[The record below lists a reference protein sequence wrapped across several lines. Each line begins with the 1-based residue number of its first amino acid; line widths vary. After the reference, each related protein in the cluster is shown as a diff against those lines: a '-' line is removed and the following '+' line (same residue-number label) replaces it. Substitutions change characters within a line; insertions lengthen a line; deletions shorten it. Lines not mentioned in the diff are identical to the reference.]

1 MSKSGCIL
9 VVDDEANARSA
20 LAELLREEGY
30 TVETAADGFKA
41 LPKLD
46 EFSPDVIVTDL
57 KMPGLDGLG
66 LMRKALEQEPER
78 AVIMMTAFGAVDTAV
93 AAMRA
98 GAADYL
104 TKPINFDEL
113 LLVVERAIERRRLKL
128 EAGQLRQRLSER
140 HRLPSIIGSSP
151 ATR

>member
-1 MSKSGCIL
+1 MAKTDHIL
-9 VVDDEANARSA
+9 IVDDEANARSA

-46 EFSPDVIVTDL
+46 EFAPDVVVTDL
-57 KMPGLDGLG
+57 RMPGLDGLG
-66 LMRKALEQEPER
+66 LMRKALEQDPEL
-78 AVIMMTAFGAVDTAV
+78 AVILMTAIGAVESAV

-104 TKPINFDEL
+104 TKPINFEEL
-113 LLVVERAIERRRLKL
+113 SLDVERTLERRAP
-128 EAGQLRQRLSER
+128 EPG
-140 HRLPSIIGSSP
+140 PGS
-151 ATR
+151 AR